1 MEVILLERIEK
12 LGQMG
17 DVVKVKPG
25 YARNFLLPQK
35 KALRATDGNKSQFE
49 AQRAQL
55 EAENLERRKDA
66 EAVAAKL
73 DDLDIA
79 LIRQAGDNGQLYG
92 SVSGRDIAD
101 SVTESGVTISRGQVM
116 LDRPIK
122 ELGLHPVRIRC
133 TRKSRWKSRSMW
145 RAPTTKQQPSSNAV
159 CRSPRSPRKAKRPRR
174 HWPWPRKRSRLP
186 MTRVRKPQLLRAW
199 SKRTSPNGWQRKPT
213 EVRTD
218 LRTPNLLKL
227 RVARAATRKI
237 LIVKSVL
244 PV

>member
-101 SVTESGVTISRGQVM
+101 SVTESGVTISRGQVL

-122 ELGLHPVRIRC
+122 ELGLHPVRI
-133 TRKSRWKSRSMW
+133 SLH
-145 RAPTTKQQPSSNAV
+145 P
-159 CRSPRSPRKAKRPRR
+159 
-174 HWPWPRKRSRLP
+174 
-186 MTRVRKPQLLRAW
+186 
-199 SKRTSPNGWQRKPT
+199 
-213 EVRTD
+213 EVQVEVTINVARTD
-218 LRTPNLLKL
+218 DEAATQRERGLSITEIAEESEAAEAALALAEEALAIADDKGAEAAAVEGMVEEDVAE
-227 RVARAATRKI
+227 RVAEEADDSSAESADTEAPEAAGNEGSDEE
-237 LIVKSVL
+237 KS
-244 PV
+244 

>member
-101 SVTESGVTISRGQVM
+101 SVTESGVTISRGQVL

-122 ELGLHPVRIRC
+122 ELGLHPVRI
-133 TRKSRWKSRSMW
+133 SLH
-145 RAPTTKQQPSSNAV
+145 P
-159 CRSPRSPRKAKRPRR
+159 
-174 HWPWPRKRSRLP
+174 
-186 MTRVRKPQLLRAW
+186 
-199 SKRTSPNGWQRKPT
+199 
-213 EVRTD
+213 EVQVEVTINVARTD
-218 LRTPNLLKL
+218 DEAATQRERGLSITEIAEESEAAEAALALAEEALAIADDKGAEAAAVEGMVEEDVAE
-227 RVARAATRKI
+227 RVAEEADDSSAESADTEAPEAAGNEGTDEE
-237 LIVKSVL
+237 KS
-244 PV
+244 

>member
-122 ELGLHPVRIRC
+122 ELGLHPVRISLHPEVQVEVTINVAR
-133 TRKSRWKSRSMW
+133 TEDEAATQRERGLSITEIAEESEAAEAALALAEEALAIADDKG
-145 RAPTTKQQPSSNAV
+145 AEAAAV
-159 CRSPRSPRKAKRPRR
+159 EGMVEEDVA
-174 HWPWPRKRSRLP
+174 
-186 MTRVRKPQLLRAW
+186 
-199 SKRTSPNGWQRKPT
+199 
-213 EVRTD
+213 E
-218 LRTPNLLKL
+218 
-227 RVARAATRKI
+227 RVAEEADGSPDESADAEPAEAAGDADSDEE
-237 LIVKSVL
+237 KS
-244 PV
+244 